1 MLLPIEHFTLQK
13 IITIM
18 AKINFLPWIGE
29 HYYKTGFAGKRILVL
44 GESHYCQNVSDASE
58 DITRRVIMDLF
69 DSTSEHEAYKNTY
82 TKFAQA
88 LLGRGE
94 LSFADKELFWNSV
107 AFYNYVQ
114 VPISGPRVA
123 PTRENFRNSEAA
135 FFEVIE
141 MLRPDII
148 IVWGHRLYNN
158 LPNGGLQG
166 DDLKAPDGQWIETWR
181 YFLSDRK
188 EVKVIPIMHPSSFFS
203 PEFWHKFLSVV
214 I

>member
-1 MLLPIEHFTLQK
+1 MQFSGIWVMLLLIEHLTLQK

-58 DITRRVIMDLF
+58 DITRRVIMDLL
-69 DSTSEHEAYKNTY
+69 DPTSEHEAYKNTY

-114 VPISGPRVA
+114 VPMSGPRVA
-123 PTRENFRNSEAA
+123 PTQDNFRNSETA

-148 IVWGHRLYNN
+148 IVWVTVFTTTSLTADYRGMTSRHLMD
-158 LPNGGLQG
+158 NGSRHG
-166 DDLKAPDGQWIETWR
+166 DIFCLTG
-181 YFLSDRK
+181 RK
-188 EVKVIPIMHPSSFFS
+188 
-203 PEFWHKFLSVV
+203 
-214 I
+214 